1 MCVRDVVDVVLV
13 IVGDGLVCWVWV
25 VVVCE
30 LDVVVERE
38 LGVEWFW

>member
-30 LDVVVERE
+30 LDVGE
-38 LGVEWFW
+38 GVWWNMGLE